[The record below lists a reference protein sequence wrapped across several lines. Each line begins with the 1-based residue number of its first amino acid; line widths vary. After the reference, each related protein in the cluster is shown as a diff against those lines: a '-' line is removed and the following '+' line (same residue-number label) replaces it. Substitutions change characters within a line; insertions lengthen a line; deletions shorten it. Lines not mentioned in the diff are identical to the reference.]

1 MATTNV
7 RYANSGGS
15 NVRSSAAGSVVTTL
29 NQGNLM
35 YDIPGEKTVRAKLN
49 GTTYTWVRVYY
60 YKINS
65 DNSTTQGNGWVATST
80 TTVVSTSV
88 PSKSAVVSATT
99 SLKQN
104 NSLTNARYIYN
115 YLIGKK
121 WSKNAICGMLG
132 NMEMESTINPGRWQ
146 NDTVNTKNGYGLTQ
160 WTPSTKYTD
169 WLTSGADKA
178 DIDNQLKRIL
188 YEVSNGNLQW
198 VSSNYSPSMSFS
210 DFTKSTSSTTALAE
224 CFLKCYERPADQSS
238 TVIKKRKD
246 NASKWST
253 LIGFLVS

>member
-1 MATTNV
+1 MATTKV

-15 NVRSSAAGSVVTTL
+15 NVRSSAAGSVVTTV

-35 YDIPGEKTVRAKLN
+35 YDIPGEKTVTKALN

-65 DNSTTQGNGWVATST
+65 DNSTTEGNGWVAMST
-80 TTVVSTSV
+80 TTEVSTTV
-88 PSKSAVVSATT
+88 PSKSAIISAATA
-99 SLKQN
+99 LEQN
-104 NSLTNARYIYN
+104 QMLTNARYIYN

-146 NDTVNTKNGYGLTQ
+146 NGKVNTANGYGLTQ
-160 WTPSTKYTD
+160 WTPSTKYTN
-169 WLTSGADKA
+169 WLGSGKTSG
-178 DIDNQLKRIL
+178 DIDNQLERIL
-188 YEVSNGNLQW
+188 YEVSHESEQW
-198 VSSNYSPSMSFS
+198 VSGNYSPSMSFA

-224 CFLKCYERPADQSS
+224 CFLKCYEQPADQSS
-238 TVIKKRKD
+238 TVINKRKA